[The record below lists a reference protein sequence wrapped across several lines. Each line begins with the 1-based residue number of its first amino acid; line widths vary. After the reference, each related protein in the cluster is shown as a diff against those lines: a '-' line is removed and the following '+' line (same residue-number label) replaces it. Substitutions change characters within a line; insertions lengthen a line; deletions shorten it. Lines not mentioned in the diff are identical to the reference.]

1 MNFRT
6 LDLNLLRVFDTLMAE
21 GSLTRAA
28 EVLSIT
34 QPAASHALK
43 RLHDAVG
50 EPLFTRTATGMKPSA
65 RAESLWPQV
74 RVALAALRQ
83 ALVPEEF
90 DAQRDPA
97 SFRVAMVDANAA
109 LLAPRL
115 VAALETRHADAV
127 ALRIL
132 PLATRDPRPM
142 LRDGEA
148 DLAIGHFPDAVAA
161 IAADAEQARERHLRL
176 DETRYVCAMRR
187 GHPLA
192 SGELTLDAYCAARH
206 LLVSV
211 SGRGHGLVDE
221 ALASLG
227 RQRRVVLSVNQFFT
241 AGEVIQRSDL
251 LMVLPTAFI
260 GATGNAERI
269 AVQPLPFELAPVT
282 VEMVWPRRQDG
293 DPAHRWLR
301 ELVLEAAGLAPA
313 ET

>member
-1 MNFRT
+1 M
-6 LDLNLLRVFDTLMAE
+6 VE

-65 RAESLWPQV
+65 RAEALWPQV

-90 DAQRDPA
+90 DPCRDRA
-97 SFRVAMVDANAA
+97 SFRLAMVDANAA
-109 LLAPRL
+109 LLAPKL
-115 VAALETRHADAV
+115 VAALEQRQADAV
-127 ALRIL
+127 SLRVL
-132 PLATRDPRPM
+132 PLATRDPRRM

-148 DLAIGHFPDAVAA
+148 ELAIGHFPDALAA
-161 IAADAEQARERHLRL
+161 IAADGDQARERHQRL

-192 SGELTLDAYCAARH
+192 SAELTLDAYCAARH

-221 ALASLG
+221 ALAALG
-227 RQRRVVLSVNQFFT
+227 RERRVVLSVNQFFT
-241 AGEVIQRSDL
+241 AGEVIERSDL

-260 GATGNAERI
+260 GATGNAERLTTL
-269 AVQPLPFELAPVT
+269 PLPFDLAPVS
-282 VEMVWPRRQDG
+282 VQMVWPRRQDG

-301 ELVLEAAGLAPA
+301 ALVLEAAGLPPA